1 MRTILRRLT
10 TQRGGVALIMLV
22 GFIGLAVPITIASI
36 QTSAQLSRNSRVYDS
51 RLRSMYGAGSGIEVA
66 IWQILTD
73 AGYYGALT
81 PSNPSAQLVVDTN
94 GDTVEVTIN
103 RIFTGGD
110 TSGQGLVVTKTVS
123 PSSAPPNI
131 LTTFTYNV
139 RVQNEGT
146 GTADIERIWDYL
158 PPRFAYVPGSARG
171 LTTSAPFIS
180 DGEVATCGAT
190 PKELRWDLEDEN
202 LQVGAGEELTLTF
215 EAWGTLPDGTYY
227 NQAKARYEPSWDDD
241 DLEAWTPYTAE
252 VTVGSG
258 DPKCGHGMDVL
269 VKKSVDPDT
278 AQPGVPTEF
287 TYTIS
292 VENVASEI
300 RYVCRVE
307 DLLPPGY
314 TYVSGSSEGYAGN
327 LSTSTPEMSWQS
339 DSERWRLRW
348 QKPGEEPPPI
358 TGLAPGESRT
368 QVLKATAT
376 LSAGATYYNDA
387 YGTWSTDDP
396 DECEDALEG
405 EKGGITAAGAAVE
418 APVYFDVSTVASNG
432 TVQARVLLSWPDGTV
447 EIVSWQ
453 QQ

>member
-1 MRTILRRLT
+1 
-10 TQRGGVALIMLV
+10 
-22 GFIGLAVPITIASI
+22 
-36 QTSAQLSRNSRVYDS
+36 
-51 RLRSMYGAGSGIEVA
+51 MYGAGSGIEVA

-73 AGYYGALT
+73 AGYYGALS
-81 PSNPSAQLVVDTN
+81 PSNPSAQLVVDSN
-94 GDTVEVTIN
+94 GEDVTVTIN

-110 TSGQGLVVTKTVS
+110 LTGQGLVVTKTVS

-139 RVQNEGT
+139 RIQNEGT
-146 GTADIERIWDYL
+146 GTADIQRIWDYL
-158 PPRFAYVPGSARG
+158 PPWFTYVPGSARG
-171 LTTSAPFIS
+171 LTTSAPTIS
-180 DGEVATCGAT
+180 DGLVATCGAT
-190 PKELRWDLEDEN
+190 PKELLWELELEN
-202 LQVGAGEELTLTF
+202 LQVGAGEELTLIF

-227 NQAKARYEPSWDDD
+227 NQAKALYDPSWDDD

-258 DPKCGHGMDVL
+258 NPKCGHGMDVL
-269 VKKSVDPDT
+269 VQKSVDPAT

-327 LSTSTPEMSWQS
+327 ISTSTPEMSWQS
-339 DSERWRLRW
+339 DAERWRLRW
-348 QKPGEEPPPI
+348 QKAGEEPPPVA
-358 TGLAPGESRT
+358 GLAPGEIRT
-368 QVLKATAT
+368 QVLKATAV
-376 LSAGATYYNDA
+376 LAAGATYYNDA

-396 DECEDALEG
+396 EECQDAIEG
-405 EKGGITAAGAAVE
+405 EKGGITAAGTAVE

-453 QQ
+453 EN